1 MEVSWRV
8 KWLAHLGQT
17 SPFSRNHFINMVCSY
32 QLDDIKMWDRNVCPR
47 WDKNVSTC
55 KWASPARWERLFFK
69 VNGYVL
75 EFCPNL
81 ILKWLQRWLPYT
93 AQKMKFIIKDFSS
106 KCDQIRSFLLIWSH
120 LRKKSLM
127 ENIIFL
133 CSDNRIQ
140 KSGKRQSFK
149 STYEIPLIL
158 L

>member
-17 SPFSRNHFINMVCSY
+17 SPFLRNDFINMVCSY
-32 QLDDIKMWDRNVCPR
+32 QLDEIKMWDRNVCPR
-47 WDKNVSTC
+47 WDKNVNTC
-55 KWASPARWERLFFK
+55 KWASPARWERFFFK

-75 EFCPNL
+75 EF
-81 ILKWLQRWLPYT
+81 WLPYT
-93 AQKMKFIIKDFSS
+93 AQKMKFIIKDFFS

-127 ENIIFL
+127 ESIIFL
-133 CSDNRIQ
+133 CNDNRIQ